1 MVEIPSSQLEKAE
14 AHLRSIVETRAGLR
28 ERDVDWRVI
37 KAQLSRLKTALAQD
51 NRSEFTEAF
60 AMLKSRL
67 NPANVLRGEIGAEPV
82 SKSPMMPLEVLELVN
97 HLVDTIHLGLNQP
110 PSPPPKDEAKK

>member
-1 MVEIPSSQLEKAE
+1 MVEVLSSQLEKAE
-14 AHLRSIVETRAGLR
+14 AHLRSIVETGAGLR

-37 KAQLSRLKTALAQD
+37 EAQLRRLKTALAQD
-51 NRSEFTEAF
+51 SRSEFTEAF

-82 SKSPMMPLEVLELVN
+82 SKSPMMPPEILELIN
-97 HLVDTIHLGLNQP
+97 HLVYTLHLELNQP
-110 PSPPPKDEAKK
+110 PSPPPEDEAKE